1 MRDITPSIFKC
12 NLGLCPAVYELDSG
26 QVLIIGKK
34 PSALLNKQIETKVG
48 EDEYA
53 IIVDPRMLVNVK
65 TNG

>member
-1 MRDITPSIFKC
+1 
-12 NLGLCPAVYELDSG
+12 VYELDSG